1 MKIEMRVLLTGGGTA
16 GHINPAIAIAQEIKK
31 QEPSSEILFVGT
43 PNGME
48 ATLVK
53 KAGFAFSSVE
63 VQGIHRKLTAQ
74 NIVRNMK
81 ALKCAVTA
89 GPRAKQIIRE
99 FKPDFVIGTGGY
111 VSGPVVRK
119 ASQMGILTAIHEQNA
134 FPGVTNKL
142 LAKHADIVFL
152 AVEKAKEYLPKNKKY
167 VVVGNPVRESII
179 FKKKAEARQELG
191 MDDNMCIVS
200 FGGSL
205 GAVKLNQIVADIM
218 QWHCARGDVNHIHA
232 MGKLG
237 KKVFPEMLQER
248 GVDVTKNH
256 RIDIRDYIDN
266 MDTCLAAADLVV
278 CRAGAI
284 TLSELQATGKASI
297 LIPSPNV
304 TENHQYHNAMVLA
317 NQHAAIVIEEKNYQ
331 KEQLI
336 RTLDDF
342 YEHPEHLKEYSKNA
356 SKMAILD
363 TSERIYRAI
372 HAILSEKKK

>member
-1 MKIEMRVLLTGGGTA
+1 MRVLLTGGGTA

-111 VSGPVVRK
+111 VSGQVVRK

>member
-1 MKIEMRVLLTGGGTA
+1 MRVLLTGGGTA

>member
-1 MKIEMRVLLTGGGTA
+1 MRVLLTGGGTA

-43 PNGME
+43 PGGME

-99 FKPDFVIGTGGY
+99 FNPDFVIGTGGY

-119 ASQMGILTAIHEQNA
+119 ASQMGILTAVHEQNA

-167 VVVGNPVRESII
+167 VVVGNPVRESVI

-191 MDDNMCIVS
+191 MDDKMCIVS

-237 KKVFPEMLQER
+237 KKVFPEMLKER

-304 TENHQYHNAMVLA
+304 KENHQYHNAIVLA
-317 NQHAAIVIEEKNYQ
+317 NQQAAIVIEEKNYQ

-336 RTLDDF
+336 GILDDF

-363 TSERIYRAI
+363 TSERIYKAI
-372 HAILSEKKK
+372 HTILVEKKK

>member
-1 MKIEMRVLLTGGGTA
+1 MRVLLTGGGTA

-63 VQGIHRKLTAQ
+63 VQGIHRKLTAH

>member
-1 MKIEMRVLLTGGGTA
+1 MRVLLTGGGTA

-31 QEPSSEILFVGT
+31 QEPSSEVLFVGT

-142 LAKHADIVFL
+142 LAKHADIVLL